1 MTTISHP
8 FRVLGVTCVAVLLVA
23 IDNLLINVALPS
35 FAIDLHASSTSLQ
48 WIVDGYSLPFA
59 ALMLA
64 GGGLAD
70 RYGRRRVMLSGLAAF
85 TLCSLFAALVHS
97 VSGLI
102 TARALMGASAAF
114 IFPATLSIVTVTFTD
129 ARQRANALGIWGA
142 TVGAAI
148 AIGPVAGGAIL
159 AHFWYGAIF
168 LLNVPLGVIAFALV
182 FFVVPESRSPQRERF
197 DGVGLAL
204 GTVGLTALTLAIIE
218 GPVWGW
224 FGVGTLI
231 AFVLAATLLI
241 SFVWY
246 ELRTAHPLFDV
257 RIYRSRAFS
266 AGALAI
272 TTNFFLL
279 FGFIFLITQY
289 FQLVR
294 GYSPLSAGL
303 RTLPFSGV
311 VVVTTPLGAL
321 LAARIGARY
330 VVPLG
335 LLTMAGAL
343 TWMSVQSPSAAYL
356 GPVVGSMMLLALG
369 FSLISAPSTAVT
381 MAVLEPHQIGSG
393 AAVNET
399 NRELGGTLGVAV
411 IGSVFASI
419 FGPAV
424 HHLFAPYL
432 HHGLTPEALALAQSS
447 MQAAMVVV
455 HHLPVALQAHA
466 HQTVV
471 NAFMDGLHRSCLVA
485 AAVGALGAVVTFR
498 ALPSGRL
505 GRETAG
511 DDQGRTSPRR

>member
-1 MTTISHP
+1 VAATHRPYRI
-8 FRVLGVTCVAVLLVA
+8 LAVTCVAVLLVA

-35 FAIDLHASSTSLQ
+35 FAVQLHASSTSLQ
-48 WIVDGYSLPFA
+48 WVVDGYSLPFA

-70 RYGRRRVMLSGLAAF
+70 RYGRRRVMLFGLAAF
-85 TLCSLFAALVHS
+85 TLFSLYASSVHT
-97 VSGLI
+97 VAGLI

-148 AIGPVAGGAIL
+148 AIGPVAGGEIL

-168 LLNVPLGVIAFALV
+168 LLNVPLGLVAFILV
-182 FFVVPESRSPQRERF
+182 VLLVPETRSPQRERF
-197 DGVGLAL
+197 DVVGLSL
-204 GTVGLTALTLAIIE
+204 GTLGLTALTLAIIE

-224 FGVGTLI
+224 RGAGTI
-231 AFVLAATLLI
+231 AAFAASVVLLMSFVL
-241 SFVWY
+241 Y
-246 ELRTAHPLFDV
+246 ELRTPHPLFDV
-257 RIYRSRAFS
+257 RIYRHKAFT

-294 GYSPLSAGL
+294 GYSALSAGL

-311 VVVTTPLGAL
+311 VVVSTPVGAF

-343 TWMSVQSPSAAYL
+343 TWMSTQSPTAAYL
-356 GPVVGSMMLLALG
+356 GPVVGSMMVLALG

-381 MAVLEPHQIGSG
+381 MAVLAPHQIGSG

-411 IGSVFASI
+411 IGSVFASL
-419 FGPAV
+419 FGPAI

-432 HHGLTPEALALAQSS
+432 HHGLSTSVLSLAQSS
-447 MQAAMVVV
+447 MQAAMAVVG
-455 HHLPVALQAHA
+455 HLPASLQPHA
-466 HQTVV
+466 HQAVV
-471 NAFMDGLHRSCLVA
+471 DAFMRGLHRACVVA
-485 AAVGALGAVVTFR
+485 AAVGAAGAVVTFR
-498 ALPSGRL
+498 LLPAGQL
-505 GRETAG
+505 GHASPD
-511 DDQGRTSPRR
+511 DDQVRTSPHH

>member
-1 MTTISHP
+1 MTAIHRP
-8 FRVLGVTCVAVLLVA
+8 YRILAVTCVAVLLVA

-64 GGGLAD
+64 GGGFAD
-70 RYGRRRVMLSGLAAF
+70 RYGRRRVMLCGLAAF
-85 TLCSLFAALVHS
+85 TLFSLYAASVHS

-102 TARALMGASAAF
+102 TARALMGAAAAF

-148 AIGPVAGGAIL
+148 AIGPVAGGEIL

-168 LLNVPLGVIAFALV
+168 LLNVPIGVLAFILV
-182 FFVVPESRSPQRERF
+182 VLYVPESRSPQRERF
-197 DGVGLAL
+197 DAL
-204 GTVGLTALTLAIIE
+204 GLSLGTAGLTALTLAIIE

-224 FGVGTLI
+224 RGAGTLLGF
-231 AFVLAATLLI
+231 AVALVALVSFVL
-241 SFVWY
+241 Y
-246 ELRTAHPLFDV
+246 ELRIDHPLFDV
-257 RIYRSRAFS
+257 RIYRNKAFS

-272 TTNFFLL
+272 ITNFFLL

-311 VVVTTPLGAL
+311 VVLTTPVGAF
-321 LAARIGARY
+321 LAARVGARY

-343 TWMSVQSPSAAYL
+343 TWMSTQSPSAAYL
-356 GPVVGSMMLLALG
+356 GPVVGSMMVLALG

-411 IGSVFASI
+411 IGSVFASL
-419 FGPAV
+419 FGPAI

-432 HHGLTPEALALAQSS
+432 RHGLTPDALALAQSS
-447 MQAAMVVV
+447 MQAALVVV
-455 HHLPVALQAHA
+455 QHLPVTLQSHV
-466 HQTVV
+466 HHEVV
-471 NAFMDGLHRSCLVA
+471 SAFMHGLHRACVVA
-485 AAVGALGAVVTFR
+485 AAVGAAGAVATFV
-498 ALPSGRL
+498 ALPAGPL
-505 GRETAG
+505 GRETPDEDPA
-511 DDQGRTSPRR
+511 RTPGHQ

>member
-1 MTTISHP
+1 MTAAQRP
-8 FRVLGVTCVAVLLVA
+8 FRILAVTCVAVLLVA

-35 FAIDLHASSTSLQ
+35 FAVDLHASSTSLQ

-70 RYGRRRVMLSGLAAF
+70 RYGRRRVMLAGLAAF
-85 TLCSLFAALVHS
+85 TLFSLYAASVHT
-97 VSGLI
+97 VAGLI
-102 TARALMGASAAF
+102 TARALMGAAAAF

-148 AIGPVAGGAIL
+148 AIGPVAGGEIL

-168 LLNVPLGVIAFALV
+168 LLNVPLGLLAFALV
-182 FFVVPESRSPQRERF
+182 FFLVPESRSPQQERF
-197 DGVGLAL
+197 DTIGLTL

-224 FGVGTLI
+224 RAAGTI
-231 AFVLAATLLI
+231 GAFLLAAGLLVG
-241 SFVWY
+241 FVWY
-246 ELRTAHPLFDV
+246 ELRTTHPLFDV
-257 RIYRSRAFS
+257 RIYRNKAFS

-311 VVVTTPLGAL
+311 VVVSTPLGAA
-321 LAARIGARY
+321 LAARIGAKY

-343 TWMSVQSPSAAYL
+343 TWMSTQSPSAAYL

-411 IGSVFASI
+411 IGSVFASL
-419 FGPAV
+419 FGPAI

-432 HHGLTPEALALAQSS
+432 QHGLTPDVLALAQSS

-455 HHLPVALQAHA
+455 HHLPLALQPHA
-466 HQTVV
+466 HHEVV
-471 NAFMDGLHRSCLVA
+471 DAFMRGLHRACLVA
-485 AAVGALGAVVTFR
+485 AAVGTLGAIVTFR
-498 ALPSGRL
+498 ALPAGQL
-505 GRETAG
+505 GREEADG
-511 DDQGRTSPRR
+511 GRDRTSPRH